1 MTSVLLSLNAIRK
14 LKRSLPK
21 DRHLG
26 SKIEFHKNVGTI
38 YFNVSSVY
46 ECESDCSENSKGIA
60 ALCCDSKEQH

>member
-26 SKIEFHKNVGTI
+26 SKIEFHKNVGTTTKI
-38 YFNVSSVY
+38 
-46 ECESDCSENSKGIA
+46 
-60 ALCCDSKEQH
+60 

>member
-14 LKRSLPK
+14 LKRSLSK

-26 SKIEFHKNVGTI
+26 SKIEFHKNVGTTI
-38 YFNVSSVY
+38 SSVY
-46 ECESDCSENSKGIA
+46 ECESDCSENSEGIA